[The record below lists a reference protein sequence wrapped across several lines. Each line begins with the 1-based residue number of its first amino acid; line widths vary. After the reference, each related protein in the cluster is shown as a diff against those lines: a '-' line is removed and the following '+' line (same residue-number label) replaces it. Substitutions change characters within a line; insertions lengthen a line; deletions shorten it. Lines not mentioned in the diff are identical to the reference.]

1 MKLLKAI
8 ASVFTI
14 GVLLTSAGCG
24 EKKEDPKPPAQGQE
38 GQLPPADG
46 KNPPPKPD
54 GQNPPPN
61 ETGQKPGDSQV
72 QTRKQLTL
80 KVYYPDEGATHL
92 VAVDRAVDVEDGKD
106 KYTAAVET
114 IIQEPTES
122 NLVAIFPKA
131 TQVRSVK
138 VEGDLATVDFD
149 GSIQRTFS
157 GGSTG
162 EELLVG
168 SLVDTLTDFP
178 EINRVQILVDG
189 NAVESLAGH
198 MDISKPF
205 ERMNNLLQ

>member
-1 MKLLKAI
+1 MKLLKAV
-8 ASVFTI
+8 ASIFTI

-38 GQLPPADG
+38 GQLPDG
-46 KNPPPKPD
+46 QNPPPKPD
-54 GQNPPPN
+54 GQNPPPVGTN
-61 ETGQKPGDSQV
+61 APEGQAQS
-72 QTRKQLTL
+72 RKQLTL
-80 KVYYPDEGATHL
+80 KVYYPDEAATHL
-92 VAVDRAVDVEDGKD
+92 VAVDRAVDVPDGKD

-131 TQVRSVK
+131 TQIRSVS
-138 VEGDLATVDFD
+138 VNGDLVTVDFD

-189 NAVESLAGH
+189 NNVESLAGH

>member
-38 GQLPPADG
+38 GGQLPDG
-46 KNPPPKPD
+46 QNPPPKPD
-54 GQNPPPN
+54 GKNPPP
-61 ETGQKPGDSQV
+61 EVGQKPGDSQV

-114 IIQEPTES
+114 VIQEPTES

-131 TQVRSVK
+131 TQVRSVT